1 MKPHERIYQLLNNEL
16 VYYEP
21 TADDNGFER
30 PAPRKEGESDKTYL
44 QRIGFD
50 YKLTTN
56 DPLIWFPRVRGEGH
70 EYLAVWQE
78 VNETVF
84 IFVGNWPDLLKLRTL
99 VAPVLQTHYLQ
110 QIAAERLTVERR
122 R

>member
-1 MKPHERIYQLLNNEL
+1 MKSHEHIYQLLDNEL

-30 PAPRKEGESDKTYL
+30 PAPRKEGESDRAYL

-50 YKLTTN
+50 YKLTTS
-56 DPLIWFPRVRGEGH
+56 DPLIWFRRVRGEGH

-78 VNETVF
+78 VNETSF
-84 IFVGNWPDLLKLRTL
+84 IFVFNWPDLLKLRTL

-110 QIAAERLTVERR
+110 QMLERR
-122 R
+122 K

>member
-1 MKPHERIYQLLNNEL
+1 MKSHERIHEL
-16 VYYEP
+16 RNDKIVLFDP
-21 TADDNGFER
+21 TDYSGEQ
-30 PAPRKEGESDKTYL
+30 RKEGESDKTYFARL
-44 QRIGFD
+44 GFD

-56 DPLIWFPRVRGEGH
+56 DPLIWFPRVRGEGP

-84 IFVGNWPDLLKLRTL
+84 IFVRNWPDLLKLRTL

-110 QIAAERLTVERR
+110 RVVTIESGRRAEERR
-122 R
+122 K